1 MPNSSSLNSLWLLLL
16 LQDFDRKTG
25 TTSLERPTSFISTS
39 TPFIRLTIFACNP
52 RALLYNGTGSS
63 AIAAAVAAG
72 TFLGDINPK
81 LRNNAPR
88 GALLPYGGKLW
99 RQQQQARALGVFNRK
114 KQRQRVLHRS
124 MVIVIII
131 VETIVVALQ
140 QLCSSNQG
148 AFPKNRTKNQ
158 SRKNRQQSR

>member
-1 MPNSSSLNSLWLLLL
+1 
-16 LQDFDRKTG
+16 
-25 TTSLERPTSFISTS
+25 
-39 TPFIRLTIFACNP
+39 
-52 RALLYNGTGSS
+52 
-63 AIAAAVAAG
+63 
-72 TFLGDINPK
+72 
-81 LRNNAPR
+81 
-88 GALLPYGGKLW
+88 
-99 RQQQQARALGVFNRK
+99 
-114 KQRQRVLHRS
+114 VLHRS